1 TAWSRPRP
9 ASAASRQCSWTCSTR
24 RADRSPWRCRCS
36 AARASSASSRREQMR
51 TGEEKRRRGAG
62 VSWQLSLKEHT
73 RPGTRGTNDD
83 ILTKRIDDRQRRVIF
98 RCEWPGRDY
107 AYLVTRRIPLAPE
120 AFHAQR
126 VAWCCG
132 SVAESSGWS
141 GAGLRQETD
150 KAEHSH
156 HPVRRP
162 WLRRLSLLRSSVD

>member
-1 TAWSRPRP
+1 
-9 ASAASRQCSWTCSTR
+9 
-24 RADRSPWRCRCS
+24 
-36 AARASSASSRREQMR
+36 
-51 TGEEKRRRGAG
+51 RRRGAG

-141 GAGLRQETD
+141 GVGLRQETD

-162 WLRRLSLLRSSVD
+162 WLRRLSLLRSSVDSHAEPRQAGVAGHAADIVLLGVAGVLAVARGPAHRPQPDAQRRL